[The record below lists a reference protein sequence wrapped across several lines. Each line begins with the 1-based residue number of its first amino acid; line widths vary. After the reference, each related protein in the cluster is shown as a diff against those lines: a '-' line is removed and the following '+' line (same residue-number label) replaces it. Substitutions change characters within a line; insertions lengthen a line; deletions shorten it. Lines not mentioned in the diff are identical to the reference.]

1 MTDPYV
7 RGVTV
12 ERLRCLEIIREYRAG
27 LGLPCAS
34 DSSAADI
41 DDALADLARLIE
53 NPEADD
59 DGA

>member
-12 ERLRCLEIIREYRAG
+12 ERLRCLEIIKTYRAG
-27 LGLPCAS
+27 MMVQIAESL
-34 DSSAADI
+34 DE
-41 DDALADLARLIE
+41 LARLIE
-53 NPEADD
+53 NPDADE